1 MAAPVC
7 LLCSK
12 TTLPQKRVYFRNLS
26 EEPLL
31 SLKQVLTGEYSE
43 ETITEHLK
51 EPVIVCKGK
60 CEGLIKKLSKSKVD
74 LKKIEAEVLEKMKAN
89 FANIPHVNIHVQQIP
104 PSTPQRERVSV
115 TTPVRNILSAY
126 TVSHAKE
133 SPSVSVSYYFTKIMY

>member
-12 TTLPQKRVYFRNLS
+12 TTLPQKRVYFKNLSKEPLLSLKQVLTTLPQKRVYFRNLS

-51 EPVIVCKGK
+51 EPVTVCKGK

-74 LKKIEAEVLEKMKAN
+74 LKKYWK
-89 FANIPHVNIHVQQIP
+89 
-104 PSTPQRERVSV
+104 R
-115 TTPVRNILSAY
+115 
-126 TVSHAKE
+126 
-133 SPSVSVSYYFTKIMY
+133 

>member
-60 CEGLIKKLSKSKVD
+60 CEGLIKKLSKSKVE

-89 FANIPHVNIHVQQIP
+89 FANIPHVNIQQIP
-104 PSTPQRERVSV
+104 PLIF
-115 TTPVRNILSAY
+115 NLLKLMNYLSLLDVHLY
-126 TVSHAKE
+126 LLL
-133 SPSVSVSYYFTKIMY
+133 YQQ